1 MDMEYFMM
9 IQNAYGT
16 KNRRERDL
24 AETNY
29 ALKMHWDDTYDT
41 ERVLLNGEDFELM
54 IIHEGEDQ
62 VNEKTIK
69 SLHENK
75 IRIGDYVTWHGQH
88 WIIDS
93 VDPDH
98 KTWYMGHMVLCT
110 VCLHWQNKKGE
121 IIERWGYSDDASK
134 FADGTT
140 RTTNVE
146 TATSTYSI
154 YLPVD
159 NETKVF
165 KWDRRVAIDIDDSD
179 QPEIYKVTNRKVLIR
194 DHSYFDNGGLIFL
207 TFEHCEFNDE
217 TDKEV
222 VLENGTSAWVC
233 DFKPVDKPPILDEN
247 SNVDAI
253 IERTS
258 DVINIGTIGRKFY
271 AVFKDRYGN
280 TLSGY
285 KAKWSYATSVE
296 FESSEL
302 IVDIND
308 NYISF
313 KILSE
318 DYLDETIELTL
329 TDEKNEAAP
338 CNLTLRIAAVF

>member
-29 ALKMHWDDTYDT
+29 ALKRHWRDTYDT
-41 ERVLLNGEDFELM
+41 EKVLLDGKDFELM

-75 IRIGDYVTWHGQH
+75 IRIGDYVTWHGHH
-88 WIIDS
+88 WIIDA

-110 VCLHWQNKKGE
+110 VCLRWQNDKGE

-140 RTTNVE
+140 RATNVE
-146 TATSTYSI
+146 TTSSTYSI

-159 NETKVF
+159 DETKVF
-165 KWDRRVAIDIDDSD
+165 RWDRRVAIDIDGVEP
-179 QPEIYKVTNRKVLIR
+179 PEVYKVINRKVLIS

-207 TFEHCEFNDE
+207 TFEHCEFNAE
-217 TDKEV
+217 TDKKV
-222 VLENGTSAWVC
+222 DLPDGTSAWVC
-233 DFKPVDKPPILDEN
+233 NFNPVNKPPVIDEN
-247 SNVDAI
+247 SNVNAV
-253 IERTS
+253 IEYTS
-258 DVINIGTIGRKFY
+258 EVINIGTIGRKFY
-271 AVFKDRYGN
+271 AVFKDVYGN
-280 TLSGY
+280 TLDGY
-285 KAKWSYATSVE
+285 KPKWSYVTSME
-296 FESSEL
+296 FESREL
-302 IVDIND
+302 IVETSDD
-308 NYISF
+308 CISF
-313 KILSE
+313 KVMSE

-329 TDEKNEAAP
+329 TDENNEAAP
-338 CNLTLRIAAVF
+338 CRLTLRVATVF